1 MSTGLLFTYG
11 ITSSGKT
18 YTMTGALDDQGIMPR
33 CLDVLFN
40 SIGGLQAKKYVR
52 FPLLILILLE
62 VHLCRDERTP
72 LISLFPLFWTKYFK

>member
-1 MSTGLLFTYG
+1 
-11 ITSSGKT
+11 
-18 YTMTGALDDQGIMPR
+18 MPR

-62 VHLCRDERTP
+62 VHLCRDERLEFEDTNGVIRIHT
-72 LISLFPLFWTKYFK
+72 LKKNKQHHGQKKKYKRRNNDLQNIHIKL